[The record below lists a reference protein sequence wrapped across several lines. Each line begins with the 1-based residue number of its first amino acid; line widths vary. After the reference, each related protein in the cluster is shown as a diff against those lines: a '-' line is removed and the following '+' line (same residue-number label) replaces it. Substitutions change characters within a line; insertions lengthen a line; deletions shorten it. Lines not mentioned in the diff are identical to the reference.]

1 MLCKDLER
9 LNEGLKDNSLTL
21 ESCQTRHK
29 ESLLNMQV
37 KKVKMLLLRGKKELS
52 EEDDKLKKQLKRQE
66 ALLVVK

>member
-1 MLCKDLER
+1 M
-9 LNEGLKDNSLTL
+9 
-21 ESCQTRHK
+21 
-29 ESLLNMQV
+29 NMQV